1 MHKDGHAIFY
11 APTLARFSINLN
23 NKIMRKIN
31 FTFLIAILMSMV
43 GTNAFAYDAVVDGIY
58 YNLSSSGTAT
68 VTYYSSYSSNTIV
81 YKGDIAIPESVTY
94 NNKTYKVTSIGQSAF
109 RYCSDLTSVS
119 IPSSVTSIG
128 EKAFNN
134 CSGLIS
140 VTIPNSVTNIGNSAF
155 SGCSGLT
162 SVTIPNSVTNIGN
175 SAFSG
180 CSGLTSVII
189 PSNVNSIG
197 NGAFSSCTKL
207 ANVTLN
213 SNSIVSANRTSS
225 TSLKT
230 IFGDQVTNYVLGENV
245 TSIGDYVFYS
255 CSGLTSVTI
264 PNNVT
269 SIGSSA
275 FYGCD
280 GLTSITIPNNVTTI
294 GSSAFQSCSGLTS
307 VTIPNSVTS
316 IGNSA
321 FDGCSGLTSVTIPNS
336 VTSIGSSAFSYCR
349 GLTSVTIPNSVTNIG
364 SSAFRYCS
372 GLTSITIPNNVT
384 SIGSSAFYGCES
396 LTSITIGSNVTSI
409 GSSAFYNC
417 SNLTN
422 VKVLVTD
429 LSAFCNNKVIGLIS
443 SYIGKPV
450 TLIDKDGNEIK
461 EYVIP
466 EDVTSIGEEAFYY
479 CSGLTSIT
487 IPNSVTSIGRSAFYN
502 CSGLTSVT
510 ISSNVTSI
518 GSSAFNNCSNL
529 TNAKVPVTNFTEFC
543 NNKVIGLISS
553 YIEKPVTLI
562 DKDGNEIKEYVIPED
577 VTGIGEK
584 AFYNCSGLTSV
595 TIPNSVTS
603 IGNSAFYGCSGL
615 TSVII
620 PSNVNSIGNGAFSS
634 CTKLANVTLN
644 SNSIVSAKRT
654 SSTSF
659 KSIFGE
665 QVTNYVLGENVTSIG
680 DYAFYS
686 CSGLTSF
693 IIPNSVTN
701 IGISAFRYCSG
712 LTSVTISSNV
722 TSIGSSAFNN
732 CSNLTNVKVPVTNF
746 TEFCNNKVIGLISS
760 YGKPVTLINKDG
772 NEIKEYVIPEDVTTI
787 GEKAFYNC
795 SGITSVTIPSSVTSI
810 GNSAFSGCSG
820 LTSVIIPINVT
831 SIGNG
836 AFSSCTKLANV
847 TLNSNSIVSAKR
859 TSSTSFK
866 SIFGDQVT
874 NYILGDNVTAIGER
888 AFYNCSGLTSVT
900 IPNSVTSI
908 DYSAFSECDQ
918 LSSVTLGDDIT
929 SIASSAFPSKTKFYT
944 KHKTKTLFS
953 LWNGS
958 YKKIYEQ
965 ETSKSLAPPS
975 LDLKTSTQ
983 TSVTLEIINMY
994 SEYTYEHSGKKVTS
1008 NTIEVNNLC
1017 PEYSTSY
1024 SVNVKYNDLSY
1035 TCSGSFTTKS
1045 ISPKVTASNLTASS
1059 ATIKGSYTEGDASV
1073 TSEKLIINNVEYDG
1087 NEKFVKGLN
1096 PNTTYTIR
1104 YVIEVTYGT
1113 GQKQTY
1119 NTTYRSGYSTLD
1131 RNFKTEALTLTT
1143 KQPKVVSLGN
1153 VIVSAEANVDDE
1165 EKNVGFEWRRTDWT
1179 DDFESNTGTAN
1190 MVEGTMEGYI
1200 RNLNTEKLWKFRPY
1214 YLADNGTY
1222 YYGDWVGVDPTN
1234 ISFFEPTVH
1243 TYDKIVVNGNTA
1255 LVKGYALG
1263 GSDDVTVQGFKYWKS
1278 AGGGSNRVSSTD
1290 IPDNAKTIEASGTV
1304 MEVSLSDLDYDSS
1317 YSYVAFATTSKGTYY
1332 GEIKTFET
1340 GNDPTGINTIKMDN
1354 TSTEGVHEIAR
1365 FNMQGRR
1372 IATPEKGI
1380 NIVKMSDGTTKK
1392 VLVK

>member
-1 MHKDGHAIFY
+1 
-11 APTLARFSINLN
+11 
-23 NKIMRKIN
+23 MRKIN

-58 YNLSSSGTAT
+58 YTLWPSGNAT
-68 VTYYSSYSSNTIV
+68 VTYYSSNSLNNADA
-81 YKGDIAIPESVTY
+81 YKGNIVIPESIEY
-94 NNKTYKVTSIGQSAF
+94 NSKTY
-109 RYCSDLTSVS
+109 
-119 IPSSVTSIG
+119 SVTSIG
-128 EKAFNN
+128 NDAFYY
-134 CSGLIS
+134 CRS
-140 VTIPNSVTNIGNSAF
+140 
-155 SGCSGLT
+155 LT
-162 SVTIPNSVTNIGN
+162 SVTIPNSVT
-175 SAFSG
+175 
-180 CSGLTSVII
+180 
-189 PSNVNSIG
+189 
-197 NGAFSSCTKL
+197 
-207 ANVTLN
+207 
-213 SNSIVSANRTSS
+213 
-225 TSLKT
+225 T
-230 IFGDQVTNYVLGENV
+230 IGEN
-245 TSIGDYVFYS
+245 
-255 CSGLTSVTI
+255 
-264 PNNVT
+264 
-269 SIGSSA
+269 
-275 FYGCD
+275 
-280 GLTSITIPNNVTTI
+280 
-294 GSSAFQSCSGLTS
+294 
-307 VTIPNSVTS
+307 
-316 IGNSA
+316 
-321 FDGCSGLTSVTIPNS
+321 
-336 VTSIGSSAFSYCR
+336 
-349 GLTSVTIPNSVTNIG
+349 
-364 SSAFRYCS
+364 
-372 GLTSITIPNNVT
+372 
-384 SIGSSAFYGCES
+384 
-396 LTSITIGSNVTSI
+396 
-409 GSSAFYNC
+409 
-417 SNLTN
+417 
-422 VKVLVTD
+422 
-429 LSAFCNNKVIGLIS
+429 
-443 SYIGKPV
+443 
-450 TLIDKDGNEIK
+450 
-461 EYVIP
+461 
-466 EDVTSIGEEAFYY
+466 AFYY

-487 IPNSVTSIGRSAFYN
+487 IPNSVTSIGNSAFYG

-510 ISSNVTSI
+510 IPQGVTTI
-518 GSSAFNNCSNL
+518 GNYAFRYCSNL
-529 TNAKVPVTNFTEFC
+529 TNVKVPVTDLSAFC
-543 NNKVIGLISS
+543 NNKVMGLISS

-577 VTGIGEK
+577 VTTIGEN
-584 AFYNCSGLTSV
+584 AFYYCSGLTSITIPNSV
-595 TIPNSVTS
+595 TSIGSYAFYGCSGLTSITIPNSVTS

-615 TSVII
+615 TSVTI
-620 PSNVNSIGNGAFSS
+620 PQGVTTIGN
-634 CTKLANVTLN
+634 
-644 SNSIVSAKRT
+644 
-654 SSTSF
+654 
-659 KSIFGE
+659 
-665 QVTNYVLGENVTSIG
+665 Y
-680 DYAFYS
+680 
-686 CSGLTSF
+686 
-693 IIPNSVTN
+693 
-701 IGISAFRYCSG
+701 AFRY
-712 LTSVTISSNV
+712 
-722 TSIGSSAFNN
+722 

-787 GEKAFYNC
+787 GEKAFYYC
-795 SGITSVTIPSSVTSI
+795 SGLTSITIPNSVTSI
-810 GNSAFSGCSG
+810 SSYAFFGCSG
-820 LTSVIIPINVT
+820 LTSVTIPSNVN

-874 NYILGDNVTAIGER
+874 NYVIGENVTSIGDYAFYECENITSITISNTVMAIGEY
-888 AFYNCSGLTSVT
+888 AFCRCINLTSII
-900 IPNSVTSI
+900 IPNSVTTI
-908 DYSAFSECDQ
+908 GHNAFSMPHTYSYKLSYK
-918 LSSVTLGDDIT
+918 LSSVTFGDDIT
-929 SIASSAFPSKTKFYT
+929 SIASTAFPSTTKLYT

-958 YKKIYEQ
+958 YKNIYEQ

-1017 PEYSTSY
+1017 PEYSTIY

-1035 TCSGSFTTKS
+1035 TCGGSFTTKS

-1113 GQKQTY
+1113 GQKKTY

>member
-1 MHKDGHAIFY
+1 M
-11 APTLARFSINLN
+11 
-23 NKIMRKIN
+23 
-31 FTFLIAILMSMV
+31 
-43 GTNAFAYDAVVDGIY
+43 
-58 YNLSSSGTAT
+58 
-68 VTYYSSYSSNTIV
+68 
-81 YKGDIAIPESVTY
+81 
-94 NNKTYKVTSIGQSAF
+94 
-109 RYCSDLTSVS
+109 
-119 IPSSVTSIG
+119 
-128 EKAFNN
+128 
-134 CSGLIS
+134 
-140 VTIPNSVTNIGNSAF
+140 
-155 SGCSGLT
+155 
-162 SVTIPNSVTNIGN
+162 
-175 SAFSG
+175 
-180 CSGLTSVII
+180 
-189 PSNVNSIG
+189 
-197 NGAFSSCTKL
+197 
-207 ANVTLN
+207 
-213 SNSIVSANRTSS
+213 
-225 TSLKT
+225 
-230 IFGDQVTNYVLGENV
+230 
-245 TSIGDYVFYS
+245 
-255 CSGLTSVTI
+255 
-264 PNNVT
+264 
-269 SIGSSA
+269 
-275 FYGCD
+275 
-280 GLTSITIPNNVTTI
+280 
-294 GSSAFQSCSGLTS
+294 
-307 VTIPNSVTS
+307 
-316 IGNSA
+316 
-321 FDGCSGLTSVTIPNS
+321 
-336 VTSIGSSAFSYCR
+336 
-349 GLTSVTIPNSVTNIG
+349 
-364 SSAFRYCS
+364 
-372 GLTSITIPNNVT
+372 
-384 SIGSSAFYGCES
+384 
-396 LTSITIGSNVTSI
+396 
-409 GSSAFYNC
+409 
-417 SNLTN
+417 
-422 VKVLVTD
+422 
-429 LSAFCNNKVIGLIS
+429 
-443 SYIGKPV
+443 
-450 TLIDKDGNEIK
+450 
-461 EYVIP
+461 
-466 EDVTSIGEEAFYY
+466 
-479 CSGLTSIT
+479 
-487 IPNSVTSIGRSAFYN
+487 
-502 CSGLTSVT
+502 
-510 ISSNVTSI
+510 TSI

-1131 RNFKTEALTLTT
+1131 RNFKTEALTLKT

-1179 DDFESNTGTAN
+1179 DDFQSNTGTAI

-1234 ISFFEPTVH
+1234 TSFFEPTVH

-1278 AGGGSNRVSSTD
+1278 AGGSSNRVSSAD
-1290 IPDNAKTIEASGTV
+1290 IPSDAKTVEASGTV

-1317 YSYVAFATTSKGTYY
+1317 YSYVTFVTTSKGTYY

-1340 GNDPTGINTIKMDN
+1340 GKEPLILGDANGDMKVNVSDIVEIVNDILGKPSAKYNRNAADVNGDGQVNVTDIVNVVNIIMTSGSSASARRAASNNSLWLDGGTIRLRNAENYTATQFDINLSEGQSVGDISLSSTSNHQLTWQMVDENTCRVVVYSLSNTPFHTTDDVLFNITLNGSATISNEMLIDADGSATAVERIQQDKPMDVYDLRGN
-1354 TSTEGVHEIAR
+1354 KVRSNVTNLRGLA
-1365 FNMQGRR
+1365 
-1372 IATPEKGI
+1372 KGI
-1380 NIVKMSDGTTKK
+1380 YIINGKK
-1392 VLVK
+1392 VIHNKY

>member
-1 MHKDGHAIFY
+1 
-11 APTLARFSINLN
+11 
-23 NKIMRKIN
+23 MRKIN

-58 YNLSSSGTAT
+58 YTLWPSGNAT
-68 VTYYSSYSSNTIV
+68 VTYYSSNSLNNADA
-81 YKGDIAIPESVTY
+81 YKGNIVIPESIEY
-94 NNKTYKVTSIGQSAF
+94 NSKTY
-109 RYCSDLTSVS
+109 
-119 IPSSVTSIG
+119 SVTSIG
-128 EKAFNN
+128 NDAFYY
-134 CSGLIS
+134 CRS
-140 VTIPNSVTNIGNSAF
+140 
-155 SGCSGLT
+155 LT
-162 SVTIPNSVTNIGN
+162 SVTIPNSVT
-175 SAFSG
+175 
-180 CSGLTSVII
+180 
-189 PSNVNSIG
+189 
-197 NGAFSSCTKL
+197 
-207 ANVTLN
+207 
-213 SNSIVSANRTSS
+213 
-225 TSLKT
+225 T
-230 IFGDQVTNYVLGENV
+230 IGEN
-245 TSIGDYVFYS
+245 
-255 CSGLTSVTI
+255 
-264 PNNVT
+264 
-269 SIGSSA
+269 
-275 FYGCD
+275 
-280 GLTSITIPNNVTTI
+280 
-294 GSSAFQSCSGLTS
+294 
-307 VTIPNSVTS
+307 
-316 IGNSA
+316 
-321 FDGCSGLTSVTIPNS
+321 
-336 VTSIGSSAFSYCR
+336 
-349 GLTSVTIPNSVTNIG
+349 
-364 SSAFRYCS
+364 
-372 GLTSITIPNNVT
+372 
-384 SIGSSAFYGCES
+384 
-396 LTSITIGSNVTSI
+396 
-409 GSSAFYNC
+409 
-417 SNLTN
+417 
-422 VKVLVTD
+422 
-429 LSAFCNNKVIGLIS
+429 
-443 SYIGKPV
+443 
-450 TLIDKDGNEIK
+450 
-461 EYVIP
+461 
-466 EDVTSIGEEAFYY
+466 AFYY
-479 CSGLTSIT
+479 CSGLTSI
-487 IPNSVTSIGRSAFYN
+487 
-502 CSGLTSVT
+502 
-510 ISSNVTSI
+510 
-518 GSSAFNNCSNL
+518 
-529 TNAKVPVTNFTEFC
+529 
-543 NNKVIGLISS
+543 
-553 YIEKPVTLI
+553 
-562 DKDGNEIKEYVIPED
+562 
-577 VTGIGEK
+577 
-584 AFYNCSGLTSV
+584 

-615 TSVII
+615 TSVTI
-620 PSNVNSIGNGAFSS
+620 PQGVTTIGN
-634 CTKLANVTLN
+634 
-644 SNSIVSAKRT
+644 
-654 SSTSF
+654 
-659 KSIFGE
+659 
-665 QVTNYVLGENVTSIG
+665 Y
-680 DYAFYS
+680 
-686 CSGLTSF
+686 
-693 IIPNSVTN
+693 
-701 IGISAFRYCSG
+701 AFRY
-712 LTSVTISSNV
+712 
-722 TSIGSSAFNN
+722 

-787 GEKAFYNC
+787 GEKAFYYC
-795 SGITSVTIPSSVTSI
+795 SGLTSITIPNSVTSI
-810 GNSAFSGCSG
+810 SSYAFFGCSG
-820 LTSVIIPINVT
+820 LTSVTIPSNVN

-874 NYILGDNVTAIGER
+874 NYVIGENVTSIGDYAFYECENITSITISNTVMAIGEY
-888 AFYNCSGLTSVT
+888 AFCRCINLTSII
-900 IPNSVTSI
+900 IPNSVTTI
-908 DYSAFSECDQ
+908 GHNAFSMPHTYSYKLSYK
-918 LSSVTLGDDIT
+918 LSSVTFGDDIT
-929 SIASSAFPSKTKFYT
+929 SIASTAFPSTTKLYT

-958 YKKIYEQ
+958 YKNIYEQ

-1017 PEYSTSY
+1017 PEYSTIY

-1035 TCSGSFTTKS
+1035 TCGGSFTTKS

-1113 GQKQTY
+1113 GQKKTY

>member
-1 MHKDGHAIFY
+1 MH
-11 APTLARFSINLN
+11 
-23 NKIMRKIN
+23 
-31 FTFLIAILMSMV
+31 SMV
-43 GTNAFAYDAVVDGIY
+43 A
-58 YNLSSSGTAT
+58 
-68 VTYYSSYSSNTIV
+68 
-81 YKGDIAIPESVTY
+81 
-94 NNKTYKVTSIGQSAF
+94 
-109 RYCSDLTSVS
+109 
-119 IPSSVTSIG
+119 
-128 EKAFNN
+128 
-134 CSGLIS
+134 
-140 VTIPNSVTNIGNSAF
+140 
-155 SGCSGLT
+155 
-162 SVTIPNSVTNIGN
+162 
-175 SAFSG
+175 
-180 CSGLTSVII
+180 
-189 PSNVNSIG
+189 
-197 NGAFSSCTKL
+197 
-207 ANVTLN
+207 
-213 SNSIVSANRTSS
+213 
-225 TSLKT
+225 
-230 IFGDQVTNYVLGENV
+230 
-245 TSIGDYVFYS
+245 
-255 CSGLTSVTI
+255 
-264 PNNVT
+264 
-269 SIGSSA
+269 
-275 FYGCD
+275 
-280 GLTSITIPNNVTTI
+280 
-294 GSSAFQSCSGLTS
+294 
-307 VTIPNSVTS
+307 
-316 IGNSA
+316 
-321 FDGCSGLTSVTIPNS
+321 
-336 VTSIGSSAFSYCR
+336 
-349 GLTSVTIPNSVTNIG
+349 
-364 SSAFRYCS
+364 
-372 GLTSITIPNNVT
+372 
-384 SIGSSAFYGCES
+384 
-396 LTSITIGSNVTSI
+396 
-409 GSSAFYNC
+409 
-417 SNLTN
+417 
-422 VKVLVTD
+422 
-429 LSAFCNNKVIGLIS
+429 
-443 SYIGKPV
+443 
-450 TLIDKDGNEIK
+450 
-461 EYVIP
+461 
-466 EDVTSIGEEAFYY
+466 
-479 CSGLTSIT
+479 
-487 IPNSVTSIGRSAFYN
+487 
-502 CSGLTSVT
+502 
-510 ISSNVTSI
+510 
-518 GSSAFNNCSNL
+518 
-529 TNAKVPVTNFTEFC
+529 
-543 NNKVIGLISS
+543 
-553 YIEKPVTLI
+553 
-562 DKDGNEIKEYVIPED
+562 
-577 VTGIGEK
+577 
-584 AFYNCSGLTSV
+584 
-595 TIPNSVTS
+595 
-603 IGNSAFYGCSGL
+603 
-615 TSVII
+615 
-620 PSNVNSIGNGAFSS
+620 
-634 CTKLANVTLN
+634 
-644 SNSIVSAKRT
+644 
-654 SSTSF
+654 
-659 KSIFGE
+659 
-665 QVTNYVLGENVTSIG
+665 
-680 DYAFYS
+680 
-686 CSGLTSF
+686 
-693 IIPNSVTN
+693 
-701 IGISAFRYCSG
+701 
-712 LTSVTISSNV
+712 
-722 TSIGSSAFNN
+722 
-732 CSNLTNVKVPVTNF
+732 NVKVPVTNF

-787 GEKAFYNC
+787 GEKAFYYC
-795 SGITSVTIPSSVTSI
+795 SGLTSITIPNSVTSI
-810 GNSAFSGCSG
+810 SSYAFFGCSG
-820 LTSVIIPINVT
+820 LTSVTIPSNVN

-874 NYILGDNVTAIGER
+874 NYVIGENVTSIGDYAFYECENITSITISNTVMAIGEY
-888 AFYNCSGLTSVT
+888 AFCRCINLTSII
-900 IPNSVTSI
+900 IPNSVT
-908 DYSAFSECDQ
+908 
-918 LSSVTLGDDIT
+918 TDIT
-929 SIASSAFPSKTKFYT
+929 SIASTAFPSTTKLYT

-958 YKKIYEQ
+958 YKNIYEQ

-1017 PEYSTSY
+1017 PEYSTIY

-1035 TCSGSFTTKS
+1035 TCGGSFTTKS

-1113 GQKQTY
+1113 GQKKTY

-1278 AGGGSNRVSSTD
+1278 AGGGSNRVSSAD
-1290 IPDNAKTIEASGTV
+1290 IPSDAKTVEASGTV

-1317 YSYVAFATTSKGTYY
+1317 YSYVTFVTTSKGTYY

>member
-1 MHKDGHAIFY
+1 M
-11 APTLARFSINLN
+11 
-23 NKIMRKIN
+23 
-31 FTFLIAILMSMV
+31 
-43 GTNAFAYDAVVDGIY
+43 
-58 YNLSSSGTAT
+58 
-68 VTYYSSYSSNTIV
+68 
-81 YKGDIAIPESVTY
+81 
-94 NNKTYKVTSIGQSAF
+94 
-109 RYCSDLTSVS
+109 
-119 IPSSVTSIG
+119 
-128 EKAFNN
+128 
-134 CSGLIS
+134 
-140 VTIPNSVTNIGNSAF
+140 
-155 SGCSGLT
+155 
-162 SVTIPNSVTNIGN
+162 
-175 SAFSG
+175 
-180 CSGLTSVII
+180 
-189 PSNVNSIG
+189 
-197 NGAFSSCTKL
+197 
-207 ANVTLN
+207 
-213 SNSIVSANRTSS
+213 
-225 TSLKT
+225 
-230 IFGDQVTNYVLGENV
+230 
-245 TSIGDYVFYS
+245 
-255 CSGLTSVTI
+255 
-264 PNNVT
+264 
-269 SIGSSA
+269 
-275 FYGCD
+275 
-280 GLTSITIPNNVTTI
+280 
-294 GSSAFQSCSGLTS
+294 
-307 VTIPNSVTS
+307 
-316 IGNSA
+316 
-321 FDGCSGLTSVTIPNS
+321 
-336 VTSIGSSAFSYCR
+336 
-349 GLTSVTIPNSVTNIG
+349 
-364 SSAFRYCS
+364 
-372 GLTSITIPNNVT
+372 
-384 SIGSSAFYGCES
+384 
-396 LTSITIGSNVTSI
+396 
-409 GSSAFYNC
+409 
-417 SNLTN
+417 
-422 VKVLVTD
+422 
-429 LSAFCNNKVIGLIS
+429 
-443 SYIGKPV
+443 
-450 TLIDKDGNEIK
+450 
-461 EYVIP
+461 
-466 EDVTSIGEEAFYY
+466 
-479 CSGLTSIT
+479 
-487 IPNSVTSIGRSAFYN
+487 
-502 CSGLTSVT
+502 
-510 ISSNVTSI
+510 
-518 GSSAFNNCSNL
+518 
-529 TNAKVPVTNFTEFC
+529 
-543 NNKVIGLISS
+543 GLISS

-577 VTGIGEK
+577 VTTIGEN
-584 AFYNCSGLTSV
+584 AFYYCSGLTSITIPNSV
-595 TIPNSVTS
+595 TSIGSYAFYGCSGLTSITIPNSVTS

-615 TSVII
+615 TSVTI
-620 PSNVNSIGNGAFSS
+620 PQGV
-634 CTKLANVTLN
+634 
-644 SNSIVSAKRT
+644 
-654 SSTSF
+654 
-659 KSIFGE
+659 
-665 QVTNYVLGENVTSIG
+665 
-680 DYAFYS
+680 
-686 CSGLTSF
+686 
-693 IIPNSVTN
+693 
-701 IGISAFRYCSG
+701 
-712 LTSVTISSNV
+712 
-722 TSIGSSAFNN
+722 
-732 CSNLTNVKVPVTNF
+732 

-787 GEKAFYNC
+787 GEKAFYYC
-795 SGITSVTIPSSVTSI
+795 SGLTSITIPNSVTSI
-810 GNSAFSGCSG
+810 SSYAFFGCSG
-820 LTSVIIPINVT
+820 LTSVTIPSNVN

-874 NYILGDNVTAIGER
+874 NYVIGENVTSIGDYAFYECENITSITISNTVMAIGEY
-888 AFYNCSGLTSVT
+888 AFCRCINLTSII
-900 IPNSVTSI
+900 IPNSVTTI
-908 DYSAFSECDQ
+908 GHNAFSMPHTYSYKLSYK
-918 LSSVTLGDDIT
+918 LSSVTFGDDIT
-929 SIASSAFPSKTKFYT
+929 SIASTAFPSTTKLYT

-958 YKKIYEQ
+958 YKNIYEQ

-1017 PEYSTSY
+1017 PEYSTIY

-1035 TCSGSFTTKS
+1035 TCGGSFTTKS

-1113 GQKQTY
+1113 GQKKTY